1 MFEGDSELSAYWL
14 FHLVVQ
20 SNDFLCATGVLTI
33 ANWSLIAAGK
43 AKFKMAK
50 TYGKL
55 ASRVYELDK
64 PVGRSFGDVE
74 FYLERLKSVAGPVLE
89 PATGNGRMLVPLA
102 QAGHSVSGFDLSSE
116 MLALCKA
123 NCAQYGVVAELSEQG
138 FTTFHYAQK
147 FAAIVLP
154 AGSFQLLTDVVDAM
168 SFLRRSKEALAPNG
182 KLLLD
187 ISVTG
192 GFMDHTPRARHWQD
206 GEDFLTLQEMRTTT
220 DYVKQVVI
228 SQLRYELW
236 RDTQLVATEMEL
248 FSLRWWGM
256 FELELALREAG
267 FAQVRIFGDYQAD
280 SLDTGA
286 VSTLTFEAQ

>member
-1 MFEGDSELSAYWL
+1 MTKAYE
-14 FHLVVQ
+14 
-20 SNDFLCATGVLTI
+20 T
-33 ANWSLIAAGK
+33 
-43 AKFKMAK
+43 K

-74 FYLERLKSVAGPVLE
+74 FYLQRLKTIAGPVLE

-102 QAGHSVSGFDLSSE
+102 QAGYSVSGFDLSSE
-116 MLALCKA
+116 MLELCKA
-123 NCAQYGVVAELSEQG
+123 SCTQYGVEAELSLQG

-154 AGSFQLLTDVVDAM
+154 AGSFQLLTDPLEAM
-168 SFLRRSKEALAPNG
+168 SFLRRCKQALAPNG

-187 ISVTG
+187 ISAVR
-192 GFMDHTPRARHWQD
+192 GFMDHSPRARHWQD
-206 GEDFLTLQEMRTTT
+206 GEDLLTLQEVRTAT
-220 DYVKQVVI
+220 DYTRQVVT
-228 SQLRYELW
+228 SHLRYELW
-236 RDTQLVATEMEL
+236 RDTQLITTEMEL

-267 FAQVRIFGDYQAD
+267 FTQVKIFGDYQAGD
-280 SLDTGA
+280 LNTGSA
-286 VSTLTFEAQ
+286 DTLTFEAQ

>member
-1 MFEGDSELSAYWL
+1 MS
-14 FHLVVQ
+14 
-20 SNDFLCATGVLTI
+20 
-33 ANWSLIAAGK
+33 
-43 AKFKMAK
+43 K

-55 ASRVYELDK
+55 ASRIYELDK

-74 FYLERLKSVAGPVLE
+74 FYLERLKSVAGPMLE

-102 QAGHSVSGFDLSSE
+102 QAGHSVSGFDLSPE

-123 NCAQYGVVAELSEQG
+123 NCAQHGVEAELSEQG
-138 FTTFHYAQK
+138 FTTFRYAQK

-168 SFLRRSKEALAPNG
+168 SFLRRSKEALVPNG

-192 GFMDHTPRARHWQD
+192 GFMDHAPRARHWQD
-206 GEDFLTLQEMRTTT
+206 GEDLLTLQEMRTAT
-220 DYVKQVVI
+220 DYVKQVVT

-236 RDTQLVATEMEL
+236 RDTQLVTTEMEL

-267 FAQVRIFGDYQAD
+267 FTQIKIFGDYQ
-280 SLDTGA
+280 SGA
-286 VSTLTFEAQ
+286 VNTASADTLIFEAQ

>member
-1 MFEGDSELSAYWL
+1 M
-14 FHLVVQ
+14 
-20 SNDFLCATGVLTI
+20 T
-33 ANWSLIAAGK
+33 
-43 AKFKMAK
+43 K

-74 FYLERLKSVAGPVLE
+74 FYLARLKSVAGPVLE

-102 QAGHSVSGFDLSSE
+102 QAGHSVSGFDLSPE

-123 NCAQYGVVAELSEQG
+123 NCAQHGVEAELSEQG
-138 FTTFHYAQK
+138 FTTFRYAQK

-187 ISVTG
+187 ISVIG
-192 GFMDHTPRARHWQD
+192 GFMDHAPSARHWQD
-206 GEDFLTLQEMRTTT
+206 GEDLLTLQEMRTAT
-220 DYVKQVVI
+220 DYVKQVVT

-236 RDTQLVATEMEL
+236 RDTQLVTTEMEL

-267 FAQVRIFGDYQAD
+267 FTQIKIFGDYQSGAIDTASAD
-280 SLDTGA
+280 
-286 VSTLTFEAQ
+286 TLIFEAQ

>member
-1 MFEGDSELSAYWL
+1 M
-14 FHLVVQ
+14 
-20 SNDFLCATGVLTI
+20 T
-33 ANWSLIAAGK
+33 
-43 AKFKMAK
+43 K

-64 PVGRSFGDVE
+64 PVGCSFGDVE
-74 FYLERLKSVAGPVLE
+74 FYLERLKNVAGPVLE

-102 QAGHSVSGFDLSSE
+102 QAGHSISGFDLSAE

-123 NCAQYGVVAELSEQG
+123 NCTHYGVEAGLSLQG

-147 FAAIVLP
+147 FAAIVLS
-154 AGSFQLLTDVVDAM
+154 AGSFQLMTDPVDAM
-168 SFLRRSKEALAPNG
+168 SFLRRCKQALAKGG

-187 ISVTG
+187 ISTVD
-192 GFMDHTPRARHWQD
+192 GFMDQSPRARFWQD
-206 GEDFLTLQEMRTTT
+206 GDDLLTLQEMPMAT
-220 DYVKQVVI
+220 DYVRQMTT

-236 RDTQLVATEMEL
+236 RDTQLVTTEMEL

-267 FAQVRIFGDYQAD
+267 FTQIKIFGDYKTDVFDRQ
-280 SLDTGA
+280 A
-286 VSTLTFEAQ
+286 VSTLTFDAM

>member
-1 MFEGDSELSAYWL
+1 M
-14 FHLVVQ
+14 
-20 SNDFLCATGVLTI
+20 T
-33 ANWSLIAAGK
+33 
-43 AKFKMAK
+43 K

-74 FYLERLKSVAGPVLE
+74 FYLEHLKTITGPVLE

-102 QAGHSVSGFDLSSE
+102 QAGHSVSGFDLSPD
-116 MLALCKA
+116 MLDLCKA
-123 NCAQYGVVAELSEQG
+123 NCAQYGVNAELSRQG

-147 FAAIVLP
+147 FAAILLP
-154 AGSFQLLTDVVDAM
+154 AGSFQLMTDVVDAM

-187 ISVTG
+187 ISVVG
-192 GFMDHTPRARHWQD
+192 DFMDHAPRARHWQD
-206 GEDFLTLQEMRTTT
+206 GEDLLTLQEMRTAT
-220 DYVKQVVI
+220 DYVKQVVT

-236 RDTQLVATEMEL
+236 QDAQLVTTEMEL
-248 FSLRWWGM
+248 FSLRWWGV

-267 FAQVRIFGDYQAD
+267 FTQIKIYGDYQSGD
-280 SLDTGA
+280 FDTGS
-286 VSTLTFEAQ
+286 VGTLTFEAQ

>member
-1 MFEGDSELSAYWL
+1 MT
-14 FHLVVQ
+14 Q
-20 SNDFLCATGVLTI
+20 
-33 ANWSLIAAGK
+33 
-43 AKFKMAK
+43 

-102 QAGHSVSGFDLSSE
+102 QEGHSISGFDLSPE

-123 NCAQYGVVAELSEQG
+123 NCAQHGVEAELSEQG

-154 AGSFQLLTDVVDAM
+154 AGSFQLLTDPVDAM

-187 ISVTG
+187 ISTTG
-192 GFMDHTPRARHWQD
+192 GFMDHAPGARHWQD
-206 GEDFLTLQEMRTTT
+206 GEDLLTLQEMRTAT
-220 DYVKQVVI
+220 DYVRQVVT

-236 RDTQLVATEMEL
+236 RDTQLVTTEMEL

-267 FAQVRIFGDYQAD
+267 FTQIKIFGDYQSDAIDTASAD
-280 SLDTGA
+280 
-286 VSTLTFEAQ
+286 TLTFEAQ